1 MMVKPDQEQLMAD
14 SLALV
19 FPIDNTSDAA
29 RHTQRYNVVRVIL
42 SPRYFTGIQVETS
55 LYLNEDVMIILK
67 REE

>member
-1 MMVKPDQEQLMAD
+1 MVKPDQEQLVAN

-19 FPIDNTSDAA
+19 SPIDNSSIAA
-29 RHTQRYNVVRVIL
+29 PLTQRYNVVWIIL

-55 LYLNEDVMIILK
+55 LYLNEEVRIILR